1 VQASG
6 YKTLGILCCKSNPIT
21 AKFWLDRCGYV
32 PGESIIFNA
41 EVENLSRKAMRG
53 TKVQIIEV
61 RGNENCHQTKKSG
74 LLRDLFYVYVKNK
87 FFT

>member
-1 VQASG
+1 MQASG
-6 YKTLGILCCKSNPIT
+6 FKTLGILCCKSNPIT

-61 RGNENCHQTKKSG
+61 RGKKIVTR
-74 LLRDLFYVYVKNK
+74 LKNRVFYVAYFTYVNNISRD
-87 FFT
+87 F